1 MFRRFSLILIPIF
14 FLSIFGF
21 SRKNIYLTAE
31 SAVLMEPWSKRIIYS
46 KNPHQKFAPASTI
59 KIMTAL
65 IALKKSDLKKRVV
78 VSKLAASVEPSKVY
92 IREGEVYFVDD
103 LLKAVLLNSG
113 NDASVALAEGIAGS
127 QGEFVKIMND
137 MAATLGARNTNFRNS
152 NGLPAKNQYSTA
164 YDLALIVRSAMKNK
178 RFIEILKIKE
188 TEIKELKS
196 GRKIKLRNHNKSLW
210 KEKPY
215 SIYGK
220 TGYTVKA
227 KHCFAGYIEYKK
239 KKLVVVILR
248 SKKPW
253 LDLEALA
260 EAAR

>member
-1 MFRRFSLILIPIF
+1 MFKRLSFILIPIF
-14 FLSIFGF
+14 FLSIVGF
-21 SRKNIYLTAE
+21 SKRNIYLTAE
-31 SAVLMEPWSKRIIYS
+31 SALLMDPWSKRIIYS
-46 KNPHQKFAPASTI
+46 KNPHQKLAPASTI

-78 VSKLAASVEPSKVY
+78 VSKLAASMEPSKVY
-92 IREGEVYFVDD
+92 LKEGEGYFVDD
-103 LLKAVLLNSG
+103 LAKAVLLNSS

-127 QGEFVKIMND
+127 QEKFVKAMND
-137 MAATLGARNTNFRNS
+137 MTDKLGARNTNFRNS
-152 NGLPAKNQYSTA
+152 SGLPAKNQYSTA

-178 RFIEILKIKE
+178 RFTEIIKIKE
-188 TEIKELKS
+188 TEIKELES
-196 GRKIKLRNHNKSLW
+196 GRRIKLRNHNKSLW

-220 TGYTVKA
+220 TGYTIKA

-239 KKLVVVILR
+239 KKLIVVILR

-260 EAAR
+260 ERGR